1 LTDIGANLQLK
12 LKGVPQKDPVFE
24 GKPAGWYINNT
35 QLSLEFILGKEKKI
49 EIHSPSGPVNCSFPL
64 PHLNI
69 TY

>member
-35 QLSLEFILGKEKKI
+35 QLSLEFILRKKKKLK
-49 EIHSPSGPVNCSFPL
+49 STLPVGQ
-64 PHLNI
+64 
-69 TY
+69 